1 MIIYILYF
9 KLKGA
14 FDMIEKLYDFSKKD
28 TKQIEKLVDD
38 ESILINHMIL
48 PKGEGVPEHYS
59 NSNVYMVIIK
69 GIMTLKLD
77 DQEPQKYT
85 HGKIVSIPYNTK
97 MNVYNF
103 DECVLDF
110 FVLKSPN
117 PTNYKEVS
125 V

>member
-1 MIIYILYF
+1 
-9 KLKGA
+9 
-14 FDMIEKLYDFSKKD
+14 MIEKLYDFSKKD

-48 PKGEGVPEHYS
+48 PKGEGLPEHYS

-117 PTNYKEVS
+117 HTNYKEVS